1 MMRRVLR
8 DFRDLG
14 AITEVCRVPK
24 QIWKKGAHEMR
35 RFAIVLSCI
44 LGFAGSAL
52 AGDVTYVLDTPG
64 VV

>member
-1 MMRRVLR
+1 
-8 DFRDLG
+8 
-14 AITEVCRVPK
+14 
-24 QIWKKGAHEMR
+24 MR